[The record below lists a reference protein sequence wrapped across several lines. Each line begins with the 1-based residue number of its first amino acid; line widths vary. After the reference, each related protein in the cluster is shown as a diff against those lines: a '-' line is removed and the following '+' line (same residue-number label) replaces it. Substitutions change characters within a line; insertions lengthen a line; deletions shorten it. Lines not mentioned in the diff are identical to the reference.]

1 MMLVTTALLEFVSS
15 RWINQSLGLAQVVLL
30 VFLAAMSATLTFPVS
45 VSGLQ
50 PGRVANIRAQVLIH
64 ERLADLLQQIPLLV
78 CPAPVRL
85 VSLGPAMKQ
94 PRKQQQPDLRQ
105 KQPRTLMQKTIRA
118 VRALEAPIWSSALD
132 APGALRAQVL
142 LVLQI
147 GATLMSDAY
156 CAHCAILLKL
166 LPAESCARHT
176 CDGGMHRPLQCD
188 ERSS

>member
-1 MMLVTTALLEFVSS
+1 MLVTTALLEFVSS
-15 RWINQSLGLAQVVLL
+15 RWINQSFGLAQVVLL

-50 PGRVANIRAQVLIH
+50 PGRVANIRAQVLIP

-176 CDGGMHRPLQCD
+176 CDGDMHQPLQCD